1 MALQALIDAGL
12 VAEQPVRPLAH
23 VVAGAL
29 DEAALYA
36 ARAKNRELAT
46 KDVREALIALVTG
59 LLTR

>member
-1 MALQALIDAGL
+1 MDAGL

-36 ARAKNRELAT
+36 ARTENREIAT
-46 KDVREALIALVTG
+46 KDAREALIALVTG